1 MAKLIIVSNR
11 LPVTLQ
17 RGEHGLEVS
26 PSPGGLATGL
36 ASVHGPGRSLWVGW
50 PGLSNEA
57 IRGEEEGV
65 RRELSGRACL
75 PVFLSQSEV
84 RDYYSG
90 FSNRTL
96 WPLFHY
102 FTQHARYDRREWD
115 VYARV
120 NERFADA
127 VAEAAAPGDMIWVQ
141 DYQLMLVPRM
151 VRHRLPHAT
160 IGFFLHIPFPAY
172 EVFRLL
178 PWRRELLE
186 GALGA
191 DVVGLHTYD
200 YVGHFLDAV
209 QAVLGRSHEFAD
221 VTLEDGRVAR
231 VESFP
236 MGIDATRFETAAQ
249 SRDAEKEVARLRR
262 QVKTEKIVLSV
273 DRLDYTKGILERLAA
288 YDVFLEE
295 NAAWRGRV
303 TFVLLLV
310 PSRTRVQEYQD
321 LKRQIDELVGRING
335 QRGRVGW
342 TPIVYLYR
350 SVPFERLVALYRSAD
365 VALVTPLRDGM
376 NLVAKEYVAC
386 RDRGGALVLSE
397 FAGAAR
403 ELGGALFVNPNDV
416 PGVAL
421 ALRDALEMP
430 ADEQA
435 HRMQWM
441 KDRVTAGS
449 VDRWAADVLAELA
462 APRHPPTGA
471 ELLSGVEAAATCAEF
486 AAATRR
492 LLLLDLDGTLIPLAA
507 HPSRAQPSA
516 ALFSLLE
523 RLASDPRNELVLVS
537 GRDKAT
543 LDAWFGAFNVGLAA
557 EHGAWIRERGGAW
570 RATVLRD
577 AAWKTRVMPVLER
590 FVRRTPGAWIEEK
603 DFSLVWHYRAAEPAA
618 SRLRAPELR
627 RVLATLTAN
636 LELHLLDGNGVLEV
650 KANPFH
656 KGQVAAQW
664 LGQDTWDFVLAAGDD
679 RTDEDMFRALPA
691 LARTIKVGPGA
702 SAARHRLP
710 APGEMIALLERLG
723 AEPSS
728 RRKR

>member
-1 MAKLIIVSNR
+1 MARLIIVSNR

-17 RGEHGLEVS
+17 RGEGGLEFS
-26 PSPGGLATGL
+26 PSSGGLATGL
-36 ASVHGPGRSLWVGW
+36 ASVHGPEKSLWVGW
-50 PGLSNEA
+50 PGLANDA
-57 IRGEEEGV
+57 IRGEEDHI
-65 RRELSGRACL
+65 RRELLRHACS

-84 RDYYSG
+84 RDYYGG

-115 VYARV
+115 VYTRV
-120 NERFADA
+120 NQRFADA
-127 VAEAAAPGDMIWVQ
+127 VVEAASPGDMVWVQ
-141 DYQLMLVPRM
+141 DYHLMLVPAM
-151 VRHRLPHAT
+151 VRHRLPRAT

-186 GALGA
+186 GTLGA

-209 QAVLGRSHEFAD
+209 QAVLGRAHEFGD
-221 VTLEDGRVAR
+221 ITLEDGRVAR

-236 MGIDATRFETAAQ
+236 MGIDAARFREAAQ
-249 SRDAEKEVARLRR
+249 SAAANREVARIRR
-262 QVKTEKIVLSV
+262 QITTEKILLSV
-273 DRLDYTKGILERLAA
+273 DRLDYTKGLLERLAA
-288 YDVFLEE
+288 YDLFLAE
-295 NAAWRGRV
+295 NPAWRGRV
-303 TFVLLLV
+303 TFILLLV

-335 QRGRVGW
+335 QRGRVDW

-350 SVPFERLVALYRSAD
+350 SVSFERLVALYRTAD
-365 VALVTPLRDGM
+365 AALVTPLRDGM

-386 RDRGGALVLSE
+386 RDRGGTLVLSE

-403 ELGGALFVNPNDV
+403 ELGEALFVNPNDV
-416 PGVAL
+416 PGVA
-421 ALRDALEMP
+421 AVLRDALEMP
-430 ADEQA
+430 ESEQIA
-435 HRMQWM
+435 RMQRM
-441 KDRVTAGS
+441 QNRVATGT

-462 APRHPPTGA
+462 APRRRPTGA
-471 ELLSGVEAAATCAEF
+471 EWLSEVEQAATCAEF
-486 AAATRR
+486 AAAPRR
-492 LLLLDLDGTLIPLAA
+492 LLLLDLDGTLIPLAPL
-507 HPSRAQPSA
+507 PSQAQPTA
-516 ALFSLLE
+516 PLLSLLK
-523 RLASDPRNELVLVS
+523 RLSSDPRNEVVLVS
-537 GRDKAT
+537 GRGRTT
-543 LDAWFGAFNVGLAA
+543 LDAWFGALDVGLAA
-557 EHGAWIRERGGAW
+557 EHGAWIRERGVPW

-577 AAWKTRVMPVLER
+577 EAWKSRVVPILER

-650 KANPFH
+650 KASPFH

-664 LGQDTWDFVLAAGDD
+664 LDRSAWDFVLAAGDD
-679 RTDEDMFRALPA
+679 RTDEDMFGALPA
-691 LARTIKVGPGA
+691 LARTIKIGSGP
-702 SAARHRLP
+702 SSARHRLP
-710 APGEMIALLERLG
+710 APAEMIALLERL
-723 AEPSS
+723 ANAL
-728 RRKR
+728 